1 MEEILRVIARAAPER
16 VAVLL
21 CIFFICLLTAS
32 IRVLWNRLRE
42 KQSEIDAFYEAQT
55 KMTSCII
62 RLLLED
68 KNVSPEK

>member
-42 KQSEIDAFYEAQT
+42 KQSEIDALYEAQT